1 MKTSDKL
8 EQYNKEIRDKW
19 IAKSLGLSFNTLR
32 KEKFF
37 VATDSIS
44 NQIVVT
50 FIPST
55 DIRLM
60 QRCRGYDGTN
70 VFKLLNNLSPID

>member
-8 EQYNKEIRDKW
+8 DEYNNEVRNKW
-19 IAKSLGLSFNTLR
+19 IAKSLAIRFNTLM
-32 KEKFF
+32 KERFF
-37 VATDSIS
+37 VATDTVS

-55 DIRLM
+55 DIKLM
-60 QRCRGYDGTN
+60 RKFNDYDGTN
-70 VFKLLNNLSPID
+70 VFRLSNNLSSQE

>member
-8 EQYNKEIRDKW
+8 DEYNNEVRNKW
-19 IAKSLGLSFNTLR
+19 IAKSLGISFNTLM
-32 KEKFF
+32 KERFF
-37 VATDSIS
+37 VATDTGS
-44 NQIVVT
+44 NQIFVT

-55 DIRLM
+55 DTQLM

-70 VFKLLNNLSPID
+70 VFRLLNNPSLEN